1 MKDIL
6 LWVVLPLILA
16 EVVLVGPWLAERLL
30 RWAACGLPI
39 EYRQRYTEDWLGELD
54 AVPGSLTKLA
64 FAVRILIR
72 VPGTERALTGRDA
85 VWTLIAKRLMSLL
98 VNGLLLIVQFL
109 LGLVIKV
116 SRPTVA
122 EAIRKRQTGRNWQLT
137 RVDTPG
143 LSVDFV
149 PAYRPAYRESAPL
162 DGILPPAATAKLRIL
177 DVHTV
182 KQLVKLYERFG
193 EVALRDLYAFTDA
206 QFEQIRLVVQT
217 VLTERYRASRR
228 RSTP

>member
-6 LWVVLPLILA
+6 LWGVLPLVLA

-39 EYRQRYTEDWLGELD
+39 EYRQRFTEDWLGELD

-64 FAVRILIR
+64 FAVRVLIR
-72 VPGTERALTGRDA
+72 VPSTERALTGRDA
-85 VWTLIAKRLMSLL
+85 VWTLVAKRLMSLL
-98 VNGLLLIVQFL
+98 VNGLLLVVQFL
-109 LGLVIKV
+109 LGLVVKV

-122 EAIRKRQTGRNWQLT
+122 EAIRQRQNERLFQLT

-149 PAYRPAYRESAPL
+149 PAFRLESAPL
-162 DGILPPAATAKLRIL
+162 GGILHPATTAKLRIL

-182 KQLVKLYERFG
+182 RQLVKLYEGVG
-193 EVALRDLYAFTDA
+193 EVALRDLYAFTDH
-206 QFEQIRLVVQT
+206 QFEEIRLVVQT
-217 VLTERYRASRR
+217 VLTERFRASRR